1 MDDRPHRLLRARPS
15 GYRPAAPEYVARIGH
30 ARASALVALF
40 LVPEPISRETVQ
52 KVARLARL
60 DLNDAEVERMTQQ
73 LAGMLEHFRDVDAL
87 DLSNVEPLTQP
98 IPLSNVLRD
107 DIVAPSLD
115 RDEVLGSAPAAQDGR
130 FRVPPIVGFE
140 E

>member
-1 MDDRPHRLLRARPS
+1 M
-15 GYRPAAPEYVARIGH
+15 
-30 ARASALVALF
+30 
-40 LVPEPISRETVQ
+40 

-60 DLNDAEVERMTQQ
+60 HLNDSEVDRMTNQ

-87 DLSNVEPLTQP
+87 DLSDVEPLNQP
-98 IPLSNVLRD
+98 IPLSNVMRD
-107 DIVAPSLD
+107 DVEAPSLD
-115 RDEVLGSAPAAQDGR
+115 RDEVLSSAPAAQDGR

>member
-1 MDDRPHRLLRARPS
+1 M
-15 GYRPAAPEYVARIGH
+15 ARIGH
-30 ARASALVALF
+30 ARASALIAIDLVALF

-60 DLNDAEVERMTQQ
+60 DLNEAEVERMTQQ

-98 IPLSNVLRD
+98 IPLTNVLRD
-107 DIVAPSLD
+107 DVVAPSLD

>member
-1 MDDRPHRLLRARPS
+1 M
-15 GYRPAAPEYVARIGH
+15 ARIRH

-107 DIVAPSLD
+107 DVVAPSLD

>member
-1 MDDRPHRLLRARPS
+1 M
-15 GYRPAAPEYVARIGH
+15 ARIGH

-40 LVPEPISRETVQ
+40 LVPDPISRETVQ

-107 DIVAPSLD
+107 DVAAPSLD

>member
-1 MDDRPHRLLRARPS
+1 M
-15 GYRPAAPEYVARIGH
+15 ARIGH

-98 IPLSNVLRD
+98 ITLSNVLRD

>member
-1 MDDRPHRLLRARPS
+1 M
-15 GYRPAAPEYVARIGH
+15 ARIGH
-30 ARASALVALF
+30 ARASALVAIDLVALF

-98 IPLSNVLRD
+98 IPLTNVLRD
-107 DIVAPSLD
+107 DVVAPSLD

>member
-1 MDDRPHRLLRARPS
+1 M
-15 GYRPAAPEYVARIGH
+15 ARIGH
-30 ARASALVALF
+30 ARASALVAIDLVALF

-60 DLNDAEVERMTQQ
+60 DLNAAEVERMTEQ

-98 IPLSNVLRD
+98 IPLTNVLRD
-107 DIVAPSLD
+107 DVVAPSLD

>member
-1 MDDRPHRLLRARPS
+1 M
-15 GYRPAAPEYVARIGH
+15 PEQ
-30 ARASALVALF
+30 
-40 LVPEPISRETVQ
+40 ISRETVA

-60 DLNDAEVERMTQQ
+60 DLSDAEVGRMTEQ

-87 DLSNVEPLTQP
+87 DLAGVEPLSQP

-107 DIVAPSLD
+107 DVESPSLD
-115 RDEVLGSAPAAQDGR
+115 RDEVLGCAPAAEDGR
-130 FRVPPIVGFE
+130 FRVPPIIGFE

>member
-1 MDDRPHRLLRARPS
+1 MARV
-15 GYRPAAPEYVARIGH
+15 GL

-40 LVPEPISRETVQ
+40 LVPEPISRETVM

-60 DLNDAEVERMTQQ
+60 HLTDAEADRMTTQ

-87 DLSNVEPLTQP
+87 DLSNVEPLNQP

-107 DIVAPSLD
+107 DVEAPSLD
-115 RDEVLGSAPAAQDGR
+115 RDEVLASAPAAQDGR
-130 FRVPPIVGFE
+130 FRVPPIIGFE

>member
-1 MDDRPHRLLRARPS
+1 M
-15 GYRPAAPEYVARIGH
+15 
-30 ARASALVALF
+30 
-40 LVPEPISRETVQ
+40 

-60 DLNDAEVERMTQQ
+60 HLTDAEVDRMTNQ

-87 DLSNVEPLTQP
+87 DLSNVEPLSQP
-98 IPLSNVLRD
+98 IPLSNVLRED
-107 DIVAPSLD
+107 VETPSLD
-115 RDEVLGSAPAAQDGR
+115 RDEVLASAPAAQDGR

>member
-1 MDDRPHRLLRARPS
+1 M
-15 GYRPAAPEYVARIGH
+15 ARIRH

-87 DLSNVEPLTQP
+87 DL
-98 IPLSNVLRD
+98 
-107 DIVAPSLD
+107 
-115 RDEVLGSAPAAQDGR
+115 
-130 FRVPPIVGFE
+130 
-140 E
+140 

>member
-1 MDDRPHRLLRARPS
+1 M
-15 GYRPAAPEYVARIGH
+15 ARIGH
-30 ARASALVALF
+30 ARASALVAIDLVALF

-107 DIVAPSLD
+107 DVVAPSLD

>member
-1 MDDRPHRLLRARPS
+1 M
-15 GYRPAAPEYVARIGH
+15 
-30 ARASALVALF
+30 
-40 LVPEPISRETVQ
+40 

-60 DLNDAEVERMTQQ
+60 HLTDSEVDRMTNQ

-87 DLSNVEPLTQP
+87 DLSDVEPLNQP
-98 IPLSNVLRD
+98 IPLSNVMRED
-107 DIVAPSLD
+107 VEAPSLD
-115 RDEVLGSAPAAQDGR
+115 RDEVLSSAPAAQDGR